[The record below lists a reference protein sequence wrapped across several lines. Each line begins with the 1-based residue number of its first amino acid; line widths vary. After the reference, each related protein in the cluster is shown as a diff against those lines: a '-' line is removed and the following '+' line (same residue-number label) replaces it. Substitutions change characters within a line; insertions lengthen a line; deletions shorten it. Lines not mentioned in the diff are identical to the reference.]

1 MILLSNTMSTESP
14 NYEVTKVQNFYSKTI
29 LLACLINL
37 PIIIMFHIKYYKS
50 KGVINVT
57 SSKIFNNMVLCILTN
72 SENKIITMK

>member
-1 MILLSNTMSTESP
+1 MSTESP

-50 KGVINVT
+50 KGVINAT
-57 SSKIFNNMVLCILTN
+57 SSKFFNNMVLCILSN
-72 SENKIITMK
+72 SKNKIITMK